1 MKSLLCFLAV
11 VPVVSLSAQTVDTA
25 GSGTLIDQAMHHSE
39 LMQNLQYLSDVI
51 GPRLSGSPAMRRANE
66 WTASRFKGYGLTSRL
81 EPYEFGV
88 TWERGR
94 ATMRLLAPFTRAIT
108 AHSWAWTEG
117 TGGKPV
123 DGTVV
128 MTDISTPESLAV

>member
-66 WTASRFKGYGLTSRL
+66 WTAERFRSYGLTAAL
-81 EPYEFGV
+81 EPYSFGV
-88 TWERGR
+88 TWERGP
-94 ATMRLLAPFTRAIT
+94 TTLRLEAPF
-108 AHSWAWTEG
+108 S
-117 TGGKPV
+117 
-123 DGTVV
+123 
-128 MTDISTPESLAV
+128 